1 MNDSV
6 ERMRNC
12 LKNTQ
17 DQTHELIKQTNELQT
32 ERIKLSIH
40 QDVATSM
47 INHFQL
53 SPSDHAILYGN
64 REEKITPEFFQVLD
78 HVQTIHNECRLLMQ
92 NGYETLALD
101 IMEEMTLHQEAAL
114 ERLYR

>member
-6 ERMRNC
+6 ERMRNW

-53 SPSDHAILYGN
+53 SSSDHVVLYGN
-64 REEKITPEFFQVLD
+64 REEKITPDFFQVLD
-78 HVQTIHNECRLLMQ
+78 HVQSIHNECRLLMQ